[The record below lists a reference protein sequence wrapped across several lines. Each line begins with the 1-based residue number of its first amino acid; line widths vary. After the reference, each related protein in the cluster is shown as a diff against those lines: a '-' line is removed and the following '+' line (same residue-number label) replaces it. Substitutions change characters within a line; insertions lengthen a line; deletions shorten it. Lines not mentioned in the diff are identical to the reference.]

1 MMSYQQK
8 IIKEYESKG
17 FLVIK
22 TIRLNKSGFPDLMCL
37 KDGKTVWIEIKE
49 PTDTLKPLQKK
60 RIDELIKIG
69 FEAYC
74 LKKNKGKI
82 YP

>member
-1 MMSYQQK
+1 MSYQQK

-37 KDGKTVWIEIKE
+37 KDGKTIWIEIKE

>member
-1 MMSYQQK
+1 MSYQQK

-37 KDGKTVWIEIKE
+37 KDGKTVRIEIKE

>member
-1 MMSYQQK
+1 MSYQQK

-22 TIRLNKSGFPDLMCL
+22 TIRLNKSGFPDLICL

>member
-1 MMSYQQK
+1 MSYQQK

>member
-1 MMSYQQK
+1 MSYQQS
-8 IIKEYESKG
+8 IIKEYESMG

-37 KDGKTVWIEIKE
+37 KDGKTIWIEVKE
-49 PTDTLKPLQKK
+49 PKDTLKPLQKK
-60 RIDELIKIG
+60 RIEELIEIG

-74 LKKNKGKI
+74 LQKNKGKI

>member
-1 MMSYQQK
+1 MSYQKK

-37 KDGKTVWIEIKE
+37 KDGKTIWIEIKE

>member
-1 MMSYQQK
+1 MSYQQK

-37 KDGKTVWIEIKE
+37 KDGKTIWVEIKE

>member
-8 IIKEYESKG
+8 IIKEYESYG

>member
-1 MMSYQQK
+1 MSYQQN
-8 IIKEYESKG
+8 IIKEYESMG

-37 KDGKTVWIEIKE
+37 KDGKTIWIEVKE
-49 PTDTLKPLQKK
+49 PKDTLKPLQKK
-60 RIDELIKIG
+60 RIEELIEIG

-74 LKKNKGKI
+74 LQKNKGKI

>member
-1 MMSYQQK
+1 MSYQQS
-8 IIKEYESKG
+8 IIKEYEGMG

-37 KDGKTVWIEIKE
+37 KDGKTIWIEVKE

-60 RIDELIKIG
+60 RIDELIKTG

-74 LKKNKGKI
+74 LQKNKGKI

>member
-1 MMSYQQK
+1 MSYQQK

-37 KDGKTVWIEIKE
+37 KDGKTVWVEIKE

>member
-1 MMSYQQK
+1 MSYQQK
-8 IIKEYESKG
+8 IIKEYESRG

>member
-1 MMSYQQK
+1 MSYQKK

-37 KDGKTVWIEIKE
+37 KDGKTIWVEIKE

>member
-1 MMSYQQK
+1 
-8 IIKEYESKG
+8 
-17 FLVIK
+17 
-22 TIRLNKSGFPDLMCL
+22 MCL

>member
-1 MMSYQQK
+1 MSYQQS
-8 IIKEYESKG
+8 IIKEYESMG

-37 KDGKTVWIEIKE
+37 KDGKTIWIEIKE

-60 RIDELIKIG
+60 RIDELIKKG

-74 LKKNKGKI
+74 LQKNKGKI

>member
-1 MMSYQQK
+1 MSYQQK
-8 IIKEYESKG
+8 IIKDYESKG

>member
-1 MMSYQQK
+1 MSYQQK
-8 IIKEYESKG
+8 IIKEYESKE